1 LQVAVRRWGSKP
13 GQCVEAAL
21 REEVVEVSRTLLH
34 WIRSLQKERQQQ
46 DTQQQG
52 QQQQVEEEETSAE
65 GAGGGGGGKGGGGG
79 GGGGR
84 VVSLL
89 RELEEVGHEL
99 ESW

>member
-1 LQVAVRRWGSKP
+1 MRRWGSKP

-52 QQQQVEEEETSAE
+52 QQQQVEEEETSPE
-65 GAGGGGGGKGGGGG
+65 GAGGGGGGGKGGGGG